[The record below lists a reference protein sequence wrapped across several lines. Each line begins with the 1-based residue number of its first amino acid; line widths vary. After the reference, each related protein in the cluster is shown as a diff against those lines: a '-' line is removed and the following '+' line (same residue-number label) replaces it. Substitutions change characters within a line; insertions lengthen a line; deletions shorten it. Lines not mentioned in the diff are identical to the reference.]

1 MRSIATIRTISNS
14 ALLSYVYFNPI
25 FRATRMVRKRLKR
38 ELGVK
43 VRWPRLRTA

>member
-1 MRSIATIRTISNS
+1 MKSVAVIRSISNS

-38 ELGVK
+38 QLAGK
-43 VRWPRLRTA
+43 ARWARFRTF